1 MPYSYFSYLCEYYI
15 FGFIFIVFFISE
27 VAIKI
32 YADIN
37 RLKSRNKRKSSD
49 FGSMFVAIIGLFGSI
64 QLSFFLSN
72 NNMSLSPIKQY
83 LPVFFYFFGA
93 LFMIGGIVLRC
104 ASVLTLRRA
113 FTVIV
118 QTTDD
123 QRLIK
128 HGVYKFLRNPS
139 YTGLLLFTIGVAI
152 SLRNIIAV
160 ILSLILCTICFGI
173 RIIVEEKALGERFG
187 QEFDEYRINTW
198 RLIPFIW

>member
-1 MPYSYFSYLCEYYI
+1 MPYSYFSSLGEYYI
-15 FGFIFIVFFISE
+15 FGLIFIVFFISE
-27 VAIKI
+27 IVIKI

-49 FGSMFVAIIGLFGSI
+49 FGSMFVAIIGLFGSL
-64 QLSFFLSN
+64 QLSLFLSN
-72 NNMSLSPIKQY
+72 NSMSLSPIKQY
-83 LPVFFYFFGA
+83 LPGFFYFFGA
-93 LFMIGGIVLRC
+93 VFMIGGIVLRC

-139 YTGLLLFTIGVAI
+139 YTGLLLFTIGVAL

-173 RIIVEEKALGERFG
+173 RILVEEKALKERFG
-187 QEFDEYRINTW
+187 QEFDEYRISTW